1 MTKFSLT
8 VFSLLII
15 YLINKYRKYLAKK
28 TKLIDR
34 PNKIRK
40 LHKKATPL
48 LGGIMFFLSFF
59 SLNLYLIFSQ
69 YLTKSSLII
78 FGSCTGC
85 LLLGLIDDIK
95 KISYKNKFLILII
108 IFSLFVSLDSNLQ
121 ISKIYFTTFD
131 REFYLDH
138 YSIPFTV
145 LCLLLLTN
153 SMNLIDGIDGLC
165 ILISIIFIAW
175 LINTFQNTDPLYIV
189 LIMSLVYIFYLNL
202 KKNIFL
208 GDSGSL
214 FLGCLIGLNVILNY
228 NLEISKTYYPVENI
242 FIVFMLPG
250 LDMLRVFAVRIFNK
264 RNPFLADRLHLHYLL
279 LDFGIHPIKVL
290 SIFSIIILIPIF
302 ISQYT
307 NTSQTLIILVYVF
320 LYSCLVI
327 YLKKNTSN
335 N

>member
-1 MTKFSLT
+1 
-8 VFSLLII
+8 
-15 YLINKYRKYLAKK
+15 
-28 TKLIDR
+28 
-34 PNKIRK
+34 
-40 LHKKATPL
+40 
-48 LGGIMFFLSFF
+48 
-59 SLNLYLIFSQ
+59 
-69 YLTKSSLII
+69 
-78 FGSCTGC
+78 
-85 LLLGLIDDIK
+85 
-95 KISYKNKFLILII
+95 
-108 IFSLFVSLDSNLQ
+108 
-121 ISKIYFTTFD
+121 
-131 REFYLDH
+131 
-138 YSIPFTV
+138 
-145 LCLLLLTN
+145 
-153 SMNLIDGIDGLC
+153 MNLIDGIDGLC

-327 YLKKNTSN
+327 YLKKNTSDN
-335 N
+335 